1 MAQNFQIDTSDYLG
15 FQYEEYLNNLMAV
28 AMSTPKIYYDM
39 RANTLKEL
47 KQVVVKTV
55 YDTYYN
61 LLTKGTINGKN
72 TLVDSDGNNLVPHY
86 PQQNASQFAISAS
99 KTINEIL
106 NKALD
111 IILPSNHL
119 DVAKL
124 KLTQKGEASKIE

>member
-72 TLVDSDGNNLVPHY
+72 TLVDAAGNALTPHY